1 VAAHRS
7 AHGDHPTPARSSACR
22 SVTRN
27 RQLDFVFSRGMGGVG
42 VSSPTGEPHCNPF
55 LSITAAFLF
64 HDQPHRAPCFLP
76 SRLLPRPSMW
86 SRWRPSGC
94 DRPPFSPVRNRR
106 HALART
112 STASDKVPVFPPPA
126 RSAPGP
132 RPPGPRR
139 HRPARG
145 DSSHGL
151 VPPQR
156 PARPRRM
163 PPGARLALPTA
174 TDPVGL
180 GFGRASCR
188 LQPVSRTLSVRP
200 PPPRGARRH
209 CWNQTHLSVLAL
221 SRRTPSP

>member
-1 VAAHRS
+1 MCRFSAGTVEDPSTPQPHSSPLAALGPLS
-7 AHGDHPTPARSSACR
+7 LTLGPLSFPHGCLGRHLQRTGSEHTWLCELVLSLNTALSRNLCVGCGPYDVDFPECCSLCSRSS
-22 SVTRN
+22 
-27 RQLDFVFSRGMGGVG
+27 LDSASDVV
-42 VSSPTGEPHCNPF
+42 
-55 LSITAAFLF
+55 
-64 HDQPHRAPCFLP
+64 
-76 SRLLPRPSMW
+76 
-86 SRWRPSGC
+86 
-94 DRPPFSPVRNRR
+94 
-106 HALART
+106 
-112 STASDKVPVFPPPA
+112 SDKVPVFPPPA

-209 CWNQTHLSVLAL
+209 CWNQTHLSALAL

>member
-1 VAAHRS
+1 VVYIDVPLFCRHSRGPSTPQPHSSPLAALGPLSLSLGPLSFPTVVAVVTYSVQAPSTLGYVSSCCPSTPPFPGIWALAAVHTTLTSRN
-7 AHGDHPTPARSSACR
+7 AAPCVHDHP
-22 SVTRN
+22 
-27 RQLDFVFSRGMGGVG
+27 
-42 VSSPTGEPHCNPF
+42 
-55 LSITAAFLF
+55 
-64 HDQPHRAPCFLP
+64 
-76 SRLLPRPSMW
+76 
-86 SRWRPSGC
+86 
-94 DRPPFSPVRNRR
+94 RPP
-106 HALART
+106 
-112 STASDKVPVFPPPA
+112 DKVPVFPPPA

-209 CWNQTHLSVLAL
+209 CWNQAHLSALAL